1 MADLRIVDAPEIPTN
16 NITGQEKLPTG
27 GSGNY
32 SISLDSIAN
41 YTKTKK
47 DLADNTS
54 VDGKVSGVRQELN
67 THIEDLLNPH
77 QVTKG
82 QIGLGNVD
90 NTADADKPVSNSAQ
104 AAIISA
110 VAPKA
115 DKTYVDN
122 QLTLKAN
129 KTDVYTKQ
137 ESGDLVNNSIST
149 ALTPINTSLDLA
161 KRGVINRY
169 DSSLTYNSGERVV
182 LANGDI
188 VKSTV
193 DGNTNDPNV
202 DMTGWV
208 STNNSNQIFYEN
220 QLTKSIRL
228 ASDKFSDFQT
238 LQDYGAIGDGTSK
251 TLQHWIDTGEFSSLS
266 AIQIVYPNA
275 TALTETIDAVCL
287 QDMIDKSYGKRIYL
301 KTRHYNINKPI
312 VIRQGISI
320 IADMRT
326 TAPYG
331 YTETTGKLDF
341 SGLSE
346 NAWAIT
352 ISGFSDTVGQT
363 RITGVQLEGFLL
375 TGVQTVNG
383 LKVGQDISH
392 DVTELYVKEFAVYN
406 FKDALSTTY
415 LYGATFSAFR
425 AQSCVNGLLLGSQ
438 TNQVHFD
445 RCAAVTISGKAL
457 TLTNCEGV
465 QFSSPNISNLS
476 KADGAPIT
484 LYQSQ
489 LIVTNGYFENI
500 TNPILVQV
508 GTRTENATIAS
519 TLILDASL
527 KLGDSGTLHD
537 IQVTNENAYVEL
549 RGRARFGA
557 RVVGVDDSTPHISS
571 FVQGDN
577 LKMNVGTFVE
587 NFPVGKHK
595 TYVQY
600 GGGVLS
606 QTLNRGFIRITNT
619 GVEGSGLR
627 LSEKLVTNELYTLS
641 YAVKKTSVDQAI
653 SLRNGAKSPVNFI
666 ADESSSSDVFIR
678 HCTFIANDQ
687 NLRLLFTGSIDI
699 YAYTIQRGN
708 RRTTDLSRFFITDS
722 ATRFTAEALS
732 VPTGSGWVG
741 GDFVFNTVFNA
752 THIGWLYN
760 GTSWLESGMIGAKK
774 AVSLTSSSTA
784 ADIVAALKTAG
795 LAT

>member
-1 MADLRIVDAPEIPTN
+1 MALVTKNDVTQIFAIQAPSIDLPPTF
-16 NITGQEKLPTG
+16 
-27 GSGNY
+27 
-32 SISLDSIAN
+32 AN
-41 YTKTKK
+41 YPRGWDTARSNNGKPTIKQFNYIQQRTDQNVLWIHQNGAALPYDAAMEYAEGAVVVKYGELQKK
-47 DLADNTS
+47 QGASWVSATNKGYNLDYF
-54 VDGKVSGVRQELN
+54 VSGKSYPLHAEIML
-67 THIEDLLNPH
+67 E
-77 QVTKG
+77 
-82 QIGLGNVD
+82 
-90 NTADADKPVSNSAQ
+90 
-104 AAIISA
+104 
-110 VAPKA
+110 
-115 DKTYVDN
+115 
-122 QLTLKAN
+122 
-129 KTDVYTKQ
+129 
-137 ESGDLVNNSIST
+137 
-149 ALTPINTSLDLA
+149 
-161 KRGVINRY
+161 
-169 DSSLTYNSGERVV
+169 
-182 LANGDI
+182 NGDI

-193 DGNTNDPNV
+193 ADNINDPNV
-202 DMTGWV
+202 DMTDWV
-208 STNNSNQIFYEN
+208 STSNSNQIFYEN

-320 IADMRT
+320 IADMRA

-331 YTETTGKLDF
+331 YTATTGKLDF
-341 SGLSE
+341 SGLPINS
-346 NAWAIT
+346 WAIT
-352 ISGFSDTVGQT
+352 IAGSDIVGQT

-383 LKVGQDISH
+383 LKVGHDISH

-445 RCAAVTISGKAL
+445 RCAAVTISDKAL

-476 KADGAPIT
+476 KADGPPIT

-537 IQVTNENAYVEL
+537 IQVTNEDAYVEL

-557 RVVGVDDSTPHISS
+557 RVVGVDDSTSHIGS

-577 LKMNVGTFVE
+577 LKMNVGTFIE

-595 TYVQY
+595 TYFQY

-606 QTLNRGFIRITNT
+606 QTLNRGFIRVSNA
-619 GVEGSGLR
+619 GAEGSGLR
-627 LSEKLVTNELYTLS
+627 LSDKLVTNELYTLS
-641 YAVKKTSVDQAI
+641 YAVKKTSVGQLI
-653 SLRNGAKSPVNFI
+653 SLKNGAKSPVNFI
-666 ADESSSSDVFIR
+666 ADESSSGDVFIR
-678 HCTFIANDQ
+678 HCSFIADDP
-687 NLRLLFTGSIDI
+687 NLRLMFTGAIDI
-699 YAYTIQRGN
+699 YGYTIQKGN
-708 RRTTDLSRFFITDS
+708 RRTTDLSRFFIADNT
-722 ATRFTAEALS
+722 TRFTAEALS

-760 GTSWLESGMIGAKK
+760 GTSWLESGMVNAKK
-774 AVSLTSSSTA
+774 AIGLTSTSTTA
-784 ADIVAALKTAG
+784 EIVAALKTAG